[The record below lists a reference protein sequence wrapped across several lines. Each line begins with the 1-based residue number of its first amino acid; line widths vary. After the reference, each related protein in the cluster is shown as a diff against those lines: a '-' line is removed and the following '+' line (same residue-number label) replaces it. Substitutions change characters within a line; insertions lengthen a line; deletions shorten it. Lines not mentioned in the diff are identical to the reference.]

1 MTSDP
6 IEDLVRKELGR
17 IAPDVDPGE
26 IDRKGDLREE
36 CDIDSL
42 DFLNLVTA
50 LGKALLLPMPEA
62 DYPKMRSYDALV
74 AYLRTSRHAP
84 DSDASPSS

>member
-1 MTSDP
+1 MTSEK
-6 IEDLVRKELGR
+6 IEDLVRRELAR
-17 IAPDVDPGE
+17 IAPDVDVDD

-50 LGKALLLPMPEA
+50 LGKALSMPMPEA
-62 DYPKMRSYDALV
+62 DYPKMRSFDDLV
-74 AYLRTSRHAP
+74 AYLRE
-84 DSDASPSS
+84 AS

>member
-1 MTSDP
+1 MTSDR
-6 IEDLVRKELGR
+6 IEELVRKELGR
-17 IAPDVDPGE
+17 IAPDIDVDD

-50 LGKALLLPMPEA
+50 LGKALSLPMPEA
-62 DYPKMRSYDALV
+62 DYPKMRSFDDLV
-74 AYLRTSRHAP
+74 SYLQAGTGG
-84 DSDASPSS
+84 